1 MNSVTELE
9 AFLTATSQDVRAL
22 VKTALPEAQRTFSEA
37 GLGTWLAGVKALAD
51 SGVGL
56 APLVSYLG
64 TVPAATREVGE
75 GQLAHLVKTTE
86 KVAREAGNRPVDAM
100 LQCLPAVVRRLHD
113 PEDFGLV
120 LEIFADLAHSAPA
133 AIEPVAERAGQL
145 LEQLSPEGLRRWVL
159 LGVQSHTQNA
169 AAQSQY
175 FRLETA
181 DARSVLRAAGE
192 GTLFGDIERRM
203 SLYLRALWGREM
215 PLRPNQAPQAKKAR
229 RASIV
234 EGAIRLPQ
242 AFEAFPGVGGVTLYR
257 AAAAHSAAHLAYSRS
272 KFPLRELR
280 PLQVALVGLLED
292 ARVEAL
298 AMREFPG
305 LRRLWLQF
313 HVAVP
318 TFSVTAVTLMQRL
331 ARALLDPGYQDDN
344 PWVNK
349 GRTMFAEHFATRADD
364 PMISRHIGNLLG
376 NDLGQMRVQFNFK
389 TYVIEPLYRD
399 DNLWIWD
406 FGQPKGDPSDDQDVV
421 YQTMDLER
429 GESEE
434 QAEID
439 EQKQGEHQPE
449 DTAQQVPAD
458 PDDQSAIADALLRPV
473 YYDEWDYLIGMERP
487 AWCTIWERESEPGD
501 ARLIHDIVER
511 NADTVNRLRTV
522 IRSMQIQQPRRL
534 NRQPEGDKLDIDACV
549 KATIDIRSG
558 RTPDPRVYTR
568 TAKSSRDLAVLVLL
582 DLSQSTNEHVP
593 GTGASILS
601 LAREATALLSDALEG
616 LGDSFAI
623 HGFDSNGR
631 RGVEYYHFKHFDE
644 PYDDNVRARLA
655 GMRGQLS
662 TRMGAALRH
671 AGSFLRY
678 RRVSRKL
685 ILLITDGE
693 PHDIDVHDKNY
704 LMFDARHAVDEQTR
718 SGIVTYCLSLDPKA
732 DEYVTRIFGQRNYFV
747 LDRISSLPKKLP
759 SLYLRLTS

>member
-1 MNSVTELE
+1 MTAVEELE

-22 VKTALPEAQRTFSEA
+22 VRTALPEAQRTFSDA
-37 GLGTWLAGVKALAD
+37 GLSAWLSGIKVLAQ

-64 TVPAATREVGE
+64 TAPAITREVGE
-75 GQLAHLVKTTE
+75 AQLPHLVATAE
-86 KVAREAGNRPVDAM
+86 KVAREAGNRPVDA
-100 LQCLPAVVRRLHD
+100 LLHCLPGVVRKLHD
-113 PEDFGLV
+113 PEDYGLV
-120 LEIFADLAHSAPA
+120 LEIFADLAHTAPA
-133 AIEPVAERAGQL
+133 AIEAVAERAGQL
-145 LEQLSPEGLRRWVL
+145 LEQLSAEGLRRWVL
-159 LGVQSHTQNA
+159 LGVQAHTRDA
-169 AAQSQY
+169 ASQASY

-192 GTLFGDIERRM
+192 GTLFSDVERRL
-203 SLYLRALWGREM
+203 SLYLRALWGRDM
-215 PLRPNQAPQAKKAR
+215 PLRPNQAPQARKAR
-229 RASIV
+229 RTSIV

-242 AFEAFPGVGGVTLYR
+242 AFEAFPGVGGVPLYR
-257 AAAAHSAAHLAYSRS
+257 AAAAHAAAHLAYSRA

-298 AMREFPG
+298 ALREFPG
-305 LRRLWLQF
+305 LRRLWGQF
-313 HVAVP
+313 HIAVP
-318 TFSVTAVTLMQRL
+318 TFTVTAVTLMQRL
-331 ARALLDPGYQDDN
+331 ARGLIDPDYLDDN
-344 PWVNK
+344 PWVAK
-349 GRTMFAEHFATRADD
+349 GRALFAELFAERPED
-364 PMISRHIGNLLG
+364 PLISRHIGNLLG

-399 DNLWIWD
+399 DNLWLWD
-406 FGQPKGDPSDDQDVV
+406 FGQSKGDPADDQDVV

-429 GESEE
+429 GDSDE

-439 EQKQGEHQPE
+439 EQKQGEHAPE
-449 DTAQQVPAD
+449 ETAQQVPAD
-458 PDDQSAIADALLRPV
+458 ANDRVAMADALLRPV

-487 AWCTIWERESEPGD
+487 SWCTVWEREAAQGD
-501 ARLIHDIVER
+501 PRLIHDIVAR
-511 NADTVNRLRTV
+511 NSDTVSRLQTV

-534 NRQPEGDKLDIDACV
+534 HRQLEGDKLDIDACV

-558 RTPDPRVYTR
+558 RTPDPRVHMR
-568 TAKSSRDLAVLVLL
+568 TAKSARDLAVLVLL

-593 GTGASILS
+593 GAGASILN
-601 LAREATALLSDALEG
+601 LAREATALLSDALQG

-631 RGVEYYHFKHFDE
+631 REVEYYHFKNFDE
-644 PYDDNVRARLA
+644 PFDDTVRARLA
-655 GMRGQLS
+655 GMKGQLS

-704 LMFDARHAVDEQTR
+704 LMFDAKHAVDEQTR
-718 SGIVTYCLSLDPKA
+718 RGIVTYCLSLDPKA
-732 DEYVTRIFGQRNYFV
+732 DEYVTRIFGRRNYFV

-759 SLYLRLTS
+759 ALYLRLTG

>member
-1 MNSVTELE
+1 MNPTAALE
-9 AFLTATSQDVRAL
+9 AFLGATSQDVRAL
-22 VKTALPEAQRTFSEA
+22 VKTALPEARRTFSED
-37 GLGTWLAGVKALAD
+37 GLGLWLQGIQALAQ

-64 TVPAATREVGE
+64 TVPATTRQVGE
-75 GQLAHLVKTTE
+75 GQLAHLVRSTE

-100 LQCLPAVVRRLHD
+100 LQCLPGVVRKLHE
-113 PEDFGLV
+113 PEDLGLV
-120 LEIFADLAHSAPA
+120 LEIFVDLAHSAPA
-133 AIEPVAERAGQL
+133 AIEAVAERAGQL
-145 LEQLSPEGLRRWVL
+145 LDQLTPEGLRRWVL
-159 LGVQSHTQNA
+159 LGVQSHTHDA
-169 AAQSQY
+169 EAQARY

-192 GTLFGDIERRM
+192 GTLFSDIERRM
-203 SLYLRALWGREM
+203 ALYLRALWGRDL
-215 PLRPNQAPQAKKAR
+215 PLRPNQAPQPKKAR
-229 RASIV
+229 RTSIV

-257 AAAAHSAAHLAYSRS
+257 AAAAHAAAHLSYSKT

-298 AMREFPG
+298 AIREFPG
-305 LRRLWLQF
+305 LRRLWSQF
-313 HVAVP
+313 HVAAP

-331 ARALLDPGYQDDN
+331 ARALLDPQYQDDN
-344 PWVNK
+344 PWIRK
-349 GRTMFAEHFATRADD
+349 GRSLFAEHFAERAED
-364 PMISRHIGNLLG
+364 PLISRHIGNLLG

-389 TYVIEPLYRD
+389 TWVIEPLYRD
-399 DNLWIWD
+399 DNLWLWD

-439 EQKQGEHQPE
+439 EKKQGEHREE
-449 DTAQQVPAD
+449 DSAREVPPDQQ
-458 PDDQSAIADALLRPV
+458 DQTAIADALLRPI

-487 AWCTIWERESEPGD
+487 AWCTVWECEPERGD
-501 ARLIHDIVER
+501 AHMIHDIVAR
-511 NADTVNRLRTV
+511 NADTVSRLRTV

-534 NRQPEGDKLDIDACV
+534 NRQLEGDKLDIDACV
-549 KATIDIRSG
+549 KATIDIRGG
-558 RTPDPRVYTR
+558 RTPDPRVHTR
-568 TAKSSRDLAVLVLL
+568 TAKSARDLAVLVLL
-582 DLSQSTNEHVP
+582 DLSQSTNERVP
-593 GTGASILS
+593 GAGASVLG
-601 LAREATALLSDALEG
+601 LAREATALLADALEG
-616 LGDSFAI
+616 LGDRFAI

-644 PYDDNVRARLA
+644 AYDDSVRARLA

-671 AGSFLRY
+671 AGSFLRH

-704 LMFDARHAVDEQTR
+704 LMFDAKHAVDEQSR
-718 SGIVTYCLSLDPKA
+718 AGIITYCLSLDPKA

-747 LDRISSLPKKLP
+747 LDRISSLPRKLP